1 MGDVDRVPYH
11 TVYNILYHHI
21 DIYRY
26 FQAAMCGAVELYWFI
41 HRDVSNRQ
49 SNHIDIKKGGQ
60 RDTSQF
66 NTIQFSSTKA
76 QHDHKVVNSKTL
88 AYKH

>member
-49 SNHIDIKKGGQ
+49 SNPIDIKRVDRETPLSLTQ
-60 RDTSQF
+60 Y
-66 NTIQFSSTKA
+66 
-76 QHDHKVVNSKTL
+76 NSAAL
-88 AYKH
+88 KHNMIIKL